1 MSHGRAVALL
11 HTVADGMRQLGLVVL
26 DPNQIP
32 RIDPAVARL
41 ALEKMFGLT
50 NATPVGALAEHRPAR
65 SRFIEWHD
73 RCHLAHLTKKIRP
86 RNCSRGPIRMAR
98 GTSARCLSIYGIANI
113 AAVKLRP
120 SHKHDNEPH
129 SDQGI

>member
-1 MSHGRAVALL
+1 
-11 HTVADGMRQLGLVVL
+11 MRQRALVIIK
-26 DPNQIP
+26 PNQIP
-32 RIDPAVARL
+32 RIDPAVAYF
-41 ALEKMFGLT
+41 ASEKVIGLG

-86 RNCSRGPIRMAR
+86 RNYSRGPIRMAR

-129 SDQGI
+129 SD